1 MRIEA
6 RHVTAGYGPHD
17 ILHDISLKLL
27 PGEFVVLI
35 GPNGSGK
42 STLLRVLSGVLAPRR
57 GEVILDGQPIARMRA
72 REITR
77 KIAFVPQTEPTL
89 FEFTV
94 REVVLMGRHAH
105 LRGLTR
111 ETQEDYAA
119 AMRAMAATDTLHLAD
134 RPITALSGGEH
145 HRVLIARA
153 LAQCAP
159 ILLLDEPTAHLDLT
173 HQADV
178 LAIARRLADREGVSV
193 LAALHDLNLA
203 SEYCD
208 RMLLLSAGRVA
219 AEGAPE
225 EVLKAETLAEVYGGL
240 VHIGRSPTSGKPF
253 LFPVSR
259 PPDADSLPARRIH
272 VICGGGTGLATLS
285 GLQRR
290 GYIVSAGVLNRLD
303 SDEEAASALG
313 IEHVVEAPFSPIG
326 PAALAECRALIA
338 RADAVVITDVPIGNG
353 NLPNLEL
360 AAEVQKEGKP
370 IYLLGEMPMAQRD
383 FTGGAAQALW
393 QVLVEGGAETVG
405 NVEALEAALERRFGG
420 VDSM

>member
-6 RHVTAGYGPHD
+6 RHITAGYGPRD

-27 PGEFVVLI
+27 PGEFVALI

-42 STLLRVLSGVLAPRR
+42 STLLRVLSGVLAPRA
-57 GEVILDGQPIARMRA
+57 GELFLDGQPIARMRA
-72 REITR
+72 RDIAR
-77 KIAFVPQTEPTL
+77 KIAFVPQTEPAL

-105 LRGLTR
+105 LRGLAG

-119 AMRAMAATDTLHLAD
+119 ATRAMAATDTLHLAD

-178 LAIARRLADREGVSV
+178 LGIVRHLVDREGVSV
-193 LAALHDLNLA
+193 LVALHDLNLA

-208 RMLLLSAGRVA
+208 RMLLLSAGRIV
-219 AEGAPE
+219 AEGSPE
-225 EVLKAETLAEVYGGL
+225 VVLKAETLAEVYGGP

-259 PPDADSLPARRIH
+259 MWDADSRPVRRIH
-272 VICGGGTGLATLS
+272 VICGGGTGLAVLS
-285 GLQRR
+285 SLQRW
-290 GYIVSAGVLNRLD
+290 GYTVSAGVLNRLD

-326 PAALAECRALIA
+326 TAARTECRALIA
-338 RADAVVITDVPIGNG
+338 HADAVVITDVPIGNG

-360 AAEVQKEGKP
+360 AAEAQKEGKP
-370 IYLLGEMPMAQRD
+370 IYLLGETPMEQRD
-383 FTGGAAQALW
+383 FTGGVAQALW
-393 QVLVEGGAETVG
+393 QALVEGGAETLS

-420 VDSM
+420 VDST